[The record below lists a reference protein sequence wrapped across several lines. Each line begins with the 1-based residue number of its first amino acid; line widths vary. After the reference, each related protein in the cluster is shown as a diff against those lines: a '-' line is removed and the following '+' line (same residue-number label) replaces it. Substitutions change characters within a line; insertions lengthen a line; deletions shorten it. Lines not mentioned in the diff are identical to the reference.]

1 MSLAKQAC
9 EACRADA
16 PKATDDQVAQ
26 WRGEIPAWKLV
37 EEDGVV
43 KLQRQFAFPDFNA
56 AMAFSQQVAILA
68 DSVDHHPS
76 LLTEWGKV
84 TVTWWTHKIDGLHRN
99 DFICA
104 ARTDLLFASS

>member
-1 MSLAKQAC
+1 MSLAEQAC

-16 PKATDDQVAQ
+16 PRATDEQVAQ
-26 WRGEIPAWKLV
+26 WRNEIPAWKLV

-43 KLQRQFAFPDFNA
+43 KLQRQFSFADFSA
-56 AMAFSQQVAILA
+56 AMAFSQQVAVLA
-68 DSVDHHPS
+68 DSVGHHPS

-84 TVTWWTHKIDGLHRN
+84 TVTWWTHKITGLHRN

-104 ARTDLLFASS
+104 ARTDQLLTNS